1 MVQLHLMGVY
11 CPVKIFRMK
20 KLFIFF
26 LFVSG
31 SLQLHAQTNA
41 ELLEQAVRT
50 YNAMRDFEDGLK
62 PGTVKDA
69 DVDRMKA
76 DIASG
81 RPKLETVMRN
91 GTTEEATCARY
102 FNANFSYELGFIYGM
117 MGRNK
122 EAYEVMNPIASDYAF
137 FSTADKFPMRYTFDG
152 KNYSIK
158 YENFAPTLTEYYTGM
173 AEICANLS
181 KYDESLVWAR
191 KSLSSSNTSSWYKYI
206 SLNKIIEVKGKQNV
220 MDQELL
226 DATLNQLQTYADLDT
241 SYKRTVKE
249 NNYPTQ
255 RTSFEKMKSV
265 LKAKPELGRGGYYYA
280 TAAPI
285 LERLEDELRAT
296 EAYEKALQAG
306 YSDYRF
312 YDKAI
317 AYARNNS
324 EKEVGLKA
332 CAMKETKIGS
342 TDCAEWFELGRAW
355 ADFGNAAKAAEA
367 KNKSQQCEADRKR
380 REAEEEAARRRR
392 ERREN
397 RAFGVYAGIYPGP
410 MLTRFSHYRDF
421 GGVAGIT
428 LSENLA
434 VEFSYKKIKQNHVL
448 MEDLT
453 FKDVGTNG
461 FNLKWDGMKAHVAFK
476 IHPSRA
482 DEGFY
487 VGPLFGYVNRSMHTW
502 SDFTNASSGLYYAE
516 QPFDMEETSYELL
529 ANYGMMAIKKHFMID
544 MFMGVG
550 AAYYQFNVTTSG
562 FDNDTYVYTHPLL
575 ESRSETRI
583 GPMVRMGMTIGLATH
598 KRYWAF

>member
-1 MVQLHLMGVY
+1 
-11 CPVKIFRMK
+11 MK
-20 KLFIFF
+20 KLFL
-26 LFVSG
+26 LFVVVAG
-31 SLQLHAQTNA
+31 PLLLRAQTNA

-50 YNAMRDFEDGLK
+50 YNAMRDFEDNLK
-62 PGTVKDA
+62 PGTVKEA
-69 DVDRMKA
+69 DVERMKA

-122 EAYEVMNPIASDYAF
+122 DAYEVLNSIATDYNY
-137 FSTADKFPMRYTFDG
+137 FSTSDRFPLGYKYDG

-173 AEICANLS
+173 AEITANLS
-181 KYDESLVWAR
+181 KYDESLIWAR
-191 KSLSSSNTSSWYKYI
+191 KSLASPNTTAWYKYI
-206 SLNKIIEVKGKQNV
+206 SYNKVMEVKGKQKIL
-220 MDQELL
+220 DQELL
-226 DATLNQLQTYADLDT
+226 DAALNQMLTYADLDT

-255 RTSFEKMKSV
+255 RTSFEKMKNV
-265 LKAKPELGRGGYYYA
+265 LNTKPELGRGGYYYA
-280 TAAPI
+280 TAAPV
-285 LERLEDELRAT
+285 LERLKDVVRAS
-296 EAYEKALQAG
+296 EAYSLALDAG
-306 YSDYRF
+306 YSEYRF

-317 AYARNNS
+317 AYARDNS

-342 TDCAEWFELGRAW
+342 TECGEWIELGKAW
-355 ADFGNAAKAAEA
+355 AEFGNASKATEA
-367 KNKSQQCEADRKR
+367 KNKGEQCEADRKR

-397 RAFGVYAGIYPGP
+397 RAFGIYAGIYPGP
-410 MLTRFSHYRDF
+410 LLTRFSHYRDF

-428 LSENLA
+428 LSKSLA
-434 VEFSYKKIKQNHVL
+434 VEGSFKLIKQNHVL
-448 MEDLT
+448 MEDLS
-453 FKDVGTNG
+453 FKSVSTSGYS
-461 FNLKWDGMKAHVAFK
+461 LKWDGMKAHVAFK

-482 DEGFY
+482 DDGFY
-487 VGPLFGYVNRSMHTW
+487 VGPLFGYVNRKMHTW
-502 SDFTNASSGLYYAE
+502 SAFSNPATSYNYAE

-529 ANYGMMAIKKHFMID
+529 ANYGMMMIKNHFMLD

-550 AAYYQFNVTTSG
+550 ASYYKFNVTTAG
-562 FDNDTYVYTHPLL
+562 FDNDTYAYVHPLL
-575 ESRSETRI
+575 ENRSETRI
-583 GPMVRMGMTIGLATH
+583 GPMVRMGMTIGLGTH
-598 KRYWAF
+598 KRYWTY

>member
-1 MVQLHLMGVY
+1 
-11 CPVKIFRMK
+11 MK
-20 KLFIFF
+20 KIVL
-26 LFVSG
+26 LLAVLAG
-31 SLQLHAQTNA
+31 PLLLRAQTNA

-62 PGTVKDA
+62 PGTVKEA

-81 RPKLETVMRN
+81 RPKLETVIRN
-91 GTTEEATCARY
+91 GTAEEAKCARY

-117 MGRNK
+117 MGRNRD
-122 EAYEVMNPIASDYAF
+122 AYEVLNAIESDYAY
-137 FSTADKFPMRYTFDG
+137 FSTADKFPMSYAFDG
-152 KNYSIK
+152 KKYSIK
-158 YENFAPTLTEYYTGM
+158 YDNFSPTLTEYYTGM

-191 KSLSSSNTSSWYKYI
+191 KSLNSSNTSPWYKYI

-220 MDQELL
+220 TDQELL

-241 SYKRTVKE
+241 AYKRTVKE

-255 RTSFEKMKSV
+255 RTSFDKMKKV
-265 LKAKPELGRGGYYYA
+265 LNAKPELGRGGYYYA

-285 LERLEDELRAT
+285 LERLKDVVRAS
-296 EAYEKALQAG
+296 EAYGYALDAG
-306 YSDYRF
+306 YSEYRF

-342 TDCAEWFELGRAW
+342 TECGEWIDLGKAW
-355 ADFGNAAKAAEA
+355 AEFGNAAKAAEA
-367 KNKSQQCEADRKR
+367 KNKGEQCESDRKR
-380 REAEEEAARRRR
+380 REAEAEAQRRRR

-397 RAFGVYAGIYPGP
+397 RAFGIYAGVYPGP
-410 MLTRFSHYRDF
+410 LLTRFSHYRDF

-428 LSENLA
+428 LSKNLA
-434 VEFSYKKIKQNHVL
+434 VEVSYKQIKLNHVL

-453 FKDVGTNG
+453 FKSVDNDGYS
-461 FNLKWDGMKAHVAFK
+461 LKWDGMKAHVAFK
-476 IHPSRA
+476 IHPSNA

-487 VGPLFGYVNRSMHTW
+487 IGPLFGYVNRNMHTW
-502 SDFTNASSGLYYAE
+502 STFSNPANGFNYNE
-516 QPFDMEETSYELL
+516 QRFDMEETSYELL

-550 AAYYQFNVTTSG
+550 AAYYKFDVTTAG
-562 FDNDTYVYTHPLL
+562 FDNDTYLYVHPLL

-583 GPMVRMGMTIGLATH
+583 GPMIRMGMTIGLATH
-598 KRYWAF
+598 KRYWTN